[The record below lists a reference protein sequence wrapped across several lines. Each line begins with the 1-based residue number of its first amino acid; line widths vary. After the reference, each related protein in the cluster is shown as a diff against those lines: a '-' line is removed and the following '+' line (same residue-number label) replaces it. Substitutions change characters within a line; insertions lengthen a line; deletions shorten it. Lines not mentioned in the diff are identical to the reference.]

1 MVKNRVLGR
10 HGENIALNYFSG
22 LGYKV
27 LERNYKCRIGEVDI
41 IAQKDSSLIFIE
53 VKTRTSLSYGHPV
66 ESVSEHKIK
75 KIKDVA
81 GFFMANNNNLYP
93 NFDVRFD
100 VVSIII
106 NRGSGFKLEHIE
118 NAF

>member
-1 MVKNRVLGR
+1 MAKNRVLGR

-53 VKTRTSLSYGHPV
+53 VKTRTSLRYGHPV

-81 GFFMANNNNLYP
+81 GFFITNNNLYS

-106 NRGSGFKLEHIE
+106 NRDLGFKLEHIE